1 MVITNNTTLPEESE
15 LNVQELNLS
24 SAALRAGAFHL
35 GKQCE
40 QANNEFMLCRQEL
53 DDPRACLA
61 EGKAVTSCA
70 LDFFRKVKKTC
81 HEEFTQYATCL
92 DKSSG
97 TMAFSHC
104 RKTQGVFDK
113 CIKDNFDWDRPS
125 YGYFSRAKVIQSARE
140 APKKEEKVSYPDAT
154 PGLPED
160 YPKPPAKYGSRF
172 HWLE

>member
-1 MVITNNTTLPEESE
+1 MVITSEVHLPTEEE
-15 LNVQELNLS
+15 LTVPEVNIS

-35 GKQCE
+35 GKDCLNE
-40 QANNEFMLCRQEL
+40 NNEFMLCREEL
-53 DDPRACLA
+53 DDPRKCLA
-61 EGKAVTSCA
+61 EGKAVTNCA
-70 LDFFRKVKKTC
+70 RSFFQKVKKSC
-81 HEEFTQYATCL
+81 HEEFVQYANCL

-97 TMAFSHC
+97 NFSFDMC

-113 CIKDNFDWDRPS
+113 CMKDNFDMDRPE
-125 YGYFSRAKVIQSARE
+125 YGYFARAQVHHTNRP
-140 APKKEEKVSYPDAT
+140 APPKPEKKIYADAT